1 MMSSLAMG
9 NAFSAVEHLGAA
21 VSDLEKVREI
31 SETGKAG
38 SEKVLEPDMGLIKG
52 RSLESI
58 AGENLEKAEAKS
70 AEAGSEKVLDPD
82 MELVKGRN
90 IESIAGEN
98 LEKAASRE
106 VDETGLRP
114 LTDTER
120 ARVQEAT
127 HMSDKTLNRCTI
139 GEDGTVHLSCINEDK
154 VNESGFVPY
163 REKTIEIGGV
173 KIKVVVPEFP
183 DDVFETRLLA
193 KMHTADDPEVF
204 SYCTEKLKQAIAKNP
219 ELASKFTEEQ
229 LDQIKSGAPRIKG
242 YTWHHCA
249 EPGRMQLVRTDE
261 HEQYR
266 HTGGKTI
273 WGGGRS

>member
-1 MMSSLAMG
+1 MPLALSEI
-9 NAFSAVEHLGAA
+9 ARDA
-21 VSDLEKVREI
+21 EKVKEV
-31 SETGKAG
+31 SETAQCGAG
-38 SEKVLEPDMGLIKG
+38 RVLEPDMGLIKG
-52 RSLESI
+52 RS
-58 AGENLEKAEAKS
+58 
-70 AEAGSEKVLDPD
+70 
-82 MELVKGRN
+82 
-90 IESIAGEN
+90 IESVVEDN
-98 LEKAASRE
+98 LEKAAAQE
-106 VDETGLRP
+106 IDETGWRAM
-114 LTDTER
+114 TDAER
-120 ARVQEAT
+120 TRVQEAT
-127 HMSDKTLNRCTI
+127 SMSDRTLDRCTI
-139 GEDGTVHLSCINEDK
+139 NDEGTVHLSCINEDK

-183 DDVFETRLLA
+183 DDVFETRLPA

>member
-1 MMSSLAMG
+1 MAKQQSSRRKQVRRVKK
-9 NAFSAVEHLGAA
+9 NVERGQAHIQSSFNNTI
-21 VSDLEKVREI
+21 V
-31 SETGKAG
+31 T
-38 SEKVLEPDMGLIKG
+38 
-52 RSLESI
+52 
-58 AGENLEKAEAKS
+58 
-70 AEAGSEKVLDPD
+70 
-82 MELVKGRN
+82 
-90 IESIAGEN
+90 
-98 LEKAASRE
+98 
-106 VDETGLRP
+106 
-114 LTDTER
+114 LTDTQGNALSWASAGGLGFKGSRKSTPYAAQMAAETATKAALIHGLKAVDVFVKGPGSGREAAIR
-120 ARVQEAT
+120 A
-127 HMSDKTLNRCTI
+127 LNSNGLEI
-139 GEDGTVHLSCINEDK
+139 ISCINEDK

-183 DDVFETRLLA
+183 DDVFETRLPA

>member
-1 MMSSLAMG
+1 MG
-9 NAFSAVEHLGAA
+9 NAVSAVEHLGAA
-21 VSDLEKVREI
+21 ASDLEKVREI
-31 SETGKAG
+31 SETVKAG
-38 SEKVLEPDMGLIKG
+38 SEKVLQ
-52 RSLESI
+52 
-58 AGENLEKAEAKS
+58 
-70 AEAGSEKVLDPD
+70 PD

-98 LEKAASRE
+98 LEKASSRE
-106 VDETGLRP
+106 VDETGLRA

-183 DDVFETRLLA
+183 DDVFETRLPTT
-193 KMHTADDPEVF
+193 MHTADDPE
-204 SYCTEKLKQAIAKNP
+204 AKNP